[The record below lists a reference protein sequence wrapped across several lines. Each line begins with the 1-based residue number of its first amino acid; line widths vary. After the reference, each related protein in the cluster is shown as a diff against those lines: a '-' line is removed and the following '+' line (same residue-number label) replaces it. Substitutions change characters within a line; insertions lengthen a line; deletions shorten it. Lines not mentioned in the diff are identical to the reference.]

1 MIVLVGIGI
10 ILAAVQETVYIMH
23 NRHVQQG
30 QGKLSMGKRSSDHM
44 CLELIDTTDRSADK
58 NATQF
63 HRQGGEEKSTVAGS
77 SESRYECQSVLVANI
92 KSGKNMSREIP

>member
-77 SESRYECQSVLVANI
+77 SESR
-92 KSGKNMSREIP
+92 